1 LHGFFRQAEAEEEL
15 DLFITAE
22 LCEDVS
28 AAFLDART
36 DVQDAL
42 EAALVDQCYGPAVGC
57 WYLIAIIMPGDLSAT
72 FPETQK
78 YRRRQKDIEFR
89 LFLDHKAFR
98 KATPIKR
105 RRLLCE
111 LLLRSVTT
119 AEGMAIRGLD
129 SVQLRRDIIAAG
141 TERRWLPAPK
151 AAEPGAAPDPAM

>member
-1 LHGFFRQAEAEEEL
+1 L

-36 DVQDAL
+36 DVQDVL
-42 EAALVDQCYGPAVGC
+42 EAALADQSYGPTVGC

-72 FPETQK
+72 FPQTQK

-89 LFLDHKAFR
+89 LALDHKAFR
-98 KATPIKR
+98 KATPTER

-111 LLLRSVTT
+111 LLLQSVAA
-119 AEGMAIRGLD
+119 AEEMTIRGLD
-129 SVQLRRDIIAAG
+129 SARLRQDIIATAM
-141 TERRWLPAPK
+141 ERGWLPAPK
-151 AAEPGAAPDPAM
+151 GSRTRRRT